1 MQKAGI
7 GKYIYSKRHGLVMFG
22 VCVGIFALVF
32 ALCAVPLRYVW
43 YPTLLCLCFFVVYA
57 LFDYYAF
64 RKHHKMLVNASHAIE
79 VAMENLPEAKS
90 LLEDDYQQLL
100 ASLNSHKNA
109 TIAQNNQTA
118 ADLEEYLTLWS
129 HQIKTPLTSLGLTCD
144 GIAEPERSQANEQ
157 VFEIEQY
164 VDMMLQYLRLRDKS
178 TDLVLHPY
186 SLRSMVNQAVKYYAK
201 TFIHKKLSV
210 QIEID
215 ETLKV
220 TTDEKWL
227 VFVLK
232 QLLSN
237 ALKYTENGTIAITAV
252 ASQEQENEVALTIT
266 DTGIGIA
273 KEDLPRIFERGY
285 TGYNGRKD
293 KKATGLG
300 LYLTEQVLAML
311 GHKITIE
318 STVNVG
324 TAVTIKL

>member
-1 MQKAGI
+1 
-7 GKYIYSKRHGLVMFG
+7 MFG

-57 LFDYYAF
+57 MFDYYAF

-90 LLEDDYQQLL
+90 LFEDDYQQLL

-109 TIAQNNQTA
+109 TIAQNNQIA
-118 ADLEEYLTLWS
+118 AELEEYLMLWS
-129 HQIKTPLTSLGLTCD
+129 HQIKTPLTALGLTCD

-157 VFEIEQY
+157 LFEIEQY

-178 TDLVLHPY
+178 MDLVLHSY
-186 SLRSMVNQAVKYYAK
+186 SIRSMVNQAVKYYAK

-237 ALKYTENGTIAITAV
+237 ALKYTENGTITITAV

>member
-1 MQKAGI
+1 MQKAGF
-7 GKYIYSKRHGLVMFG
+7 GKYIYSKRHGLVVFG
-22 VCVGIFALVF
+22 VCVAIFALTF
-32 ALCAVPLRYVW
+32 LLCAVPLRYVW
-43 YPTLLCLCFFVVYA
+43 YPTLLCLCFFLVYA
-57 LFDYYAF
+57 AFDYYAF
-64 RKHHKMLVNASHAIE
+64 YKRHQALITASRAIE
-79 VAMENLPEAKS
+79 ATMEHLPEAKD
-90 LLEDDYQQLL
+90 LFEEDYQKLL
-100 ASLNSHKNA
+100 DILNKRKNA
-109 TIAQNNQTA
+109 ELAENKQTA
-118 ADLEEYLTLWS
+118 RELEEYLTLWS
-129 HQIKTPLTSLGLTCD
+129 HQIKTPLTALGLTCD
-144 GIAEPERSQANEQ
+144 GIIEPERSQANEQ

-186 SLRSMVNQAVKYYAK
+186 NLRSMVNQAVKYYAK

-215 ETLKV
+215 EAIKV

-237 ALKYTENGTIAITAV
+237 ALKYTDKGTITFSAAACTDSEKTV
-252 ASQEQENEVALTIT
+252 ELTIK

-300 LYLTEQVLAML
+300 LYLTEQVLTML
-311 GHKITIE
+311 GHDITID
-318 STVNVG
+318 STVSIG
-324 TAVTIKL
+324 TTVTIKL